1 MPRFF
6 LRLVACLALA
16 SATACA
22 TAGDPELRVI
32 GVDQATAHDVVF
44 VQVTNPAST
53 TMRLTKL
60 QYVFEAAGTRVSA
73 GELALQR
80 DVPAGAAVIV
90 EVPLDRPAT
99 KPMKLEGKLTAELD
113 QIVRIFQVSAQIAP
127 H

>member
-1 MPRFF
+1 
-6 LRLVACLALA
+6 
-16 SATACA
+16 
-22 TAGDPELRVI
+22 VI
-32 GVDQATAHDVVF
+32 GVDQATPHDVVF

-80 DVPAGAAVIV
+80 DVPAGAAVVV
-90 EVPLDRPAT
+90 EVPLDRRAT